1 MKRRPRKLVVGIG
14 NAYRGDDAV
23 GLSVIRNLRERDA
36 ADVEILEAT
45 GDCTS
50 LIESWK
56 DAEVVILV
64 DALQSGGRAGSI
76 SRFCL
81 NTEPFP
87 IEHSGHSS
95 HALGIAE
102 IVELA
107 RALDRLPP
115 RLIVYGVEGKNFQ
128 TGADLSPEVREA
140 VPKVTDCILKDIFQP
155 Q

>member
-1 MKRRPRKLVVGIG
+1 MVIGVG
-14 NAYRGDDAV
+14 NAHRGDDGV
-23 GLSVIRNLRERDA
+23 GLSVVRDLMERDA
-36 ADVEILEAT
+36 GDVEILEVT

-50 LIESWK
+50 LIETWK

-87 IEHSGHSS
+87 TEYLRHST
-95 HALGIAE
+95 HALGLADI
-102 IVELA
+102 IELA

-115 RLIVYGVEGKNFQ
+115 SLIVYGVEGKNFQ
-128 TGADLSPEVREA
+128 TGADLSPEVKAA
-140 VPKVTDCILKDIFQP
+140 VPRVTNCVLKDIV
-155 Q
+155 